1 MLFVGSFPCSSR
13 RSQLANALDAGAD
26 RCTSPSAAAAA
37 LALRRP
43 CFLALV
49 VGPSSLD
56 PQEVGKRRSS
66 QQQTPCYARVMA
78 PLLQPVNRA
87 RRRRWSRGSGEGA
100 ETASLRLEASASRD
114 FFLFLFYQKKSCWV
128 ANFFWMVWG
137 PPGAPIRSAVGWAR
151 VRGRRSAALAG

>member
-1 MLFVGSFPCSSR
+1 MGSR

-66 QQQTPCYARVMA
+66 QQQTAVLCTRDGAA
-78 PLLQPVNRA
+78 ATTGQ
-87 RRRRWSRGSGEGA
+87 SRE
-100 ETASLRLEASASRD
+100 EKEMESR
-114 FFLFLFYQKKSCWV
+114 
-128 ANFFWMVWG
+128 
-137 PPGAPIRSAVGWAR
+137 
-151 VRGRRSAALAG
+151 

>member
-1 MLFVGSFPCSSR
+1 MAITCSRRRSLLQSSSRIFSSSR

-66 QQQTPCYARVMA
+66 QQQTAVLCTRDGAA
-78 PLLQPVNRA
+78 ATTGQ
-87 RRRRWSRGSGEGA
+87 SRE
-100 ETASLRLEASASRD
+100 EKEMESR
-114 FFLFLFYQKKSCWV
+114 
-128 ANFFWMVWG
+128 
-137 PPGAPIRSAVGWAR
+137 
-151 VRGRRSAALAG
+151 